1 MDPRSLREWQLPLIL
16 ALILQMLSW
25 HPDMS
30 ACQDANMTVVQST
43 KRDMSGRTEIS
54 AKFLQGLLRSR
65 RRCGRRGVSVTR
77 HLAYLGQFIP
87 RPENLEHPLI
97 GACSLNAWTSWNRRL
112 FCNLSRRRLGRVGGI
127 RIWGSFLGAPKA
139 GFGGVK
145 PGFGAP
151 KKEVPQS
158 RVVALFWVPSRRC
171 PKAGF
176 GRFRRW

>member
-1 MDPRSLREWQLPLIL
+1 M
-16 ALILQMLSW
+16 
-25 HPDMS
+25 
-30 ACQDANMTVVQST
+30 
-43 KRDMSGRTEIS
+43 
-54 AKFLQGLLRSR
+54 
-65 RRCGRRGVSVTR
+65 TR

-112 FCNLSRRRLGRVGGI
+112 FCNLSRKRRLLGRVGGI
-127 RIWGSFLGAPKA
+127 RIWGSFFGAPKQ
-139 GFGGVK
+139 GLGGVK

-151 KKEVPQS
+151 KKEVPLGRSNQDLGFFWS
-158 RVVALFWVPSRRC
+158 PKAGFGGGQTRVWGTKKRCPKAGLGLFFGS